1 MATRSVEPYRDP
13 TLPERFLRWI
23 EVLRQ
28 RIKTIPCYF
37 QGAGSPEGV
46 ISANTGDRYYDETAN
61 QLYIKSTDG
70 GNTGWLVVG
79 GNGGAAGVSGR
90 QFALTSKYSDS
101 LDTAIQFES
110 ASYDNTNNRILVGG
124 NNSFVGLIADADIHA
139 TTKIKEAATLPSSV
153 VANGNISDIVEN
165 PNGGIFV
172 RSGNNI
178 LRAPVSGTP
187 WTDLTTGPL
196 VALSKHSIIGWK
208 TNQLVVSHFKLST
221 PNRDY
226 AVSSDNGV
234 TWSLH
239 SSGITTTGGGQLR
252 KSKDG
257 SKLGTCVANQQFSWT
272 TSVDLTAASWN
283 FVNLFTAIGFPSQ
296 NITDC
301 AFNTDGSVIVIVGA
315 NSDIAYSINGG
326 SSYVLVSQADNPF
339 RNASV
344 EVLGEV
350 RPIHNSTLGGFVL
363 IGRTQAVFYSDA
375 DFPNPTGIIPVT
387 SHDGGSLSGANVSGT
402 VTDPDSDTVA
412 LFGDANELLLLTPWA

>member
-1 MATRSVEPYRDP
+1 M
-13 TLPERFLRWI
+13 RWI

-46 ISANTGDRYYDETAN
+46 ISANTGDRYYDETAD

-79 GNGGAAGVSGR
+79 GGAAAGVSGR
-90 QFALTSKYSDS
+90 QFALTAKYSDS
-101 LDTAIQFES
+101 LDSAIQFES

-139 TTKIKEAATLPSSV
+139 TTKIQQAATLPSSV
-153 VANGNISDIVEN
+153 VANASISDIVEN
-165 PNGGIFV
+165 PNGGIFA
-172 RSGNNI
+172 RSGNDI

-208 TNQLVVSHFKLST
+208 ANQLVVTHFKLSV
-221 PNRDY
+221 PPRDY
-226 AVSSDNGV
+226 SVSIDNGAN
-234 TWSLH
+234 WSQH

-257 SKLGTCVANQQFSWT
+257 SKLGTCANGAEFSWT
-272 TSVDLTAASWN
+272 TSADLTSASWNFVDLTAAIS
-283 FVNLFTAIGFPSQ
+283 FPGQ

-326 SSYVLVSQADNPF
+326 SSYVLVPQADNPF
-339 RNASV
+339 RNAGV
-344 EVLGEV
+344 EVVGEV

-375 DFPNPTGIIPVT
+375 DFPNPTAIIPVT
-387 SHDGGSLSGANVSGT
+387 SHDGGSLAGGNVQGT

-412 LFGDANELLLLTPWA
+412 LFGDSNELLLLTPWA